1 MNANELYQL
10 LEIDKELATWFSIF
24 FSRFEY
30 ALKRTT
36 KYAVG
41 DENGIHANWI
51 EFAKEHDS
59 DFNPER
65 TAKLKSAVVYLQAK
79 PPKKQII
86 KKDGTLG
93 WKDVQRQN
101 TPILEQIICSIRR
114 VRNNL
119 FHGGKFPDG
128 PIEEPGR
135 DTKLLESC
143 IIILEECLRLDVVV
157 RRHFC
162 SK

>member
-1 MNANELYQL
+1 MNANDLYQL
-10 LEIDKELATWFSIF
+10 LEIDKELATGFSIF

-41 DENGIHANWI
+41 DENDIHAKWN
-51 EFAKEHDS
+51 EFAKDHDS

-65 TAKLKSAVVYLQAK
+65 TAKLKSAVGYLQAK
-79 PPKKQII
+79 PPKKQIL
-86 KKDGTLG
+86 KKNGTLG
-93 WKDVQRQN
+93 WKDVHRQN
-101 TPILEQIICSIRR
+101 TSTLEQIICSIRR

-135 DTKLLESC
+135 DTELLQHC
-143 IIILEECLRLDVVV
+143 IIILNECLQLDVVV
-157 RRHFC
+157 LRHFY